1 MQRHCTDAQLTAR
14 SFRHSEPIHPP
25 GTLEQYLPKDKHL
38 GPVDMSSVVAVV
50 QEVTQEEKDRQ
61 QRIAE
66 KPSLDECLSLYDFE
80 ASGPDS
86 VGLGIK
92 ADPSCEPR
100 QAVAKSVLPTG
111 AWAYYS
117 SGADDEITMRENRGA
132 YQRIWFRPRVLRG
145 ASHLWKD
152 TLYLNRQKVLGR
164 CHHCRLQ
171 LDHSRPQD
179 DAPDLHYRDCAR
191 VSSYYPCLV
200 IT

>member
-80 ASGPDS
+80 ASGPRS
-86 VGLGIK
+86 
-92 ADPSCEPR
+92 
-100 QAVAKSVLPTG
+100 KSV
-111 AWAYYS
+111 
-117 SGADDEITMRENRGA
+117 
-132 YQRIWFRPRVLRG
+132 V
-145 ASHLWKD
+145 
-152 TLYLNRQKVLGR
+152 
-164 CHHCRLQ
+164 
-171 LDHSRPQD
+171 
-179 DAPDLHYRDCAR
+179 
-191 VSSYYPCLV
+191 
-200 IT
+200 